1 MSIYRIAAAGLGL
14 AGLLGCSDFL
24 SSPKAISD
32 PNNPTGATRN
42 QLFVGVQ
49 SNIMG
54 QQEGPVAMVVCE
66 WMQQCAGI
74 NGRFVESQG
83 KYDAITPDAFDIS
96 FSSIYTAG
104 GLLGIRAVEAS
115 ATTDGDLVYRGVA
128 RVYEAM
134 NMMYAA
140 DVWGAVPYD
149 AAVTPGSPP
158 ATFTPQM
165 QVYSELLTLLD
176 GAIADLGGAGAGPG
190 EFDLVYAGDKTKWL
204 QAAHTLKARIYLRR
218 VEKLGNAQYA
228 LALTEANA
236 GISAPANDFKTA
248 HSSATSERNMWAQF
262 QVSSFGA
269 DLVAGSVLVDIMNAQ
284 GDPRLPEYFRVGATA
299 GSTYKGFDVTS
310 GTIQPPGLI
319 ATILGSAR
327 TNNVS
332 FSQPIITYDENQLIK
347 AEASLQGTPSNVAAA
362 AIALNAVRA
371 RFGKLAI
378 AAPTLTDI
386 MNEKYILTFQ
396 NIEAWSDYRRTCI
409 PALLPASGKQAIP
422 ARLYYGS
429 TEAQTNPNTPSFA
442 DQQAAP
448 RNEND
453 PNPCP

>member
-1 MSIYRIAAAGLGL
+1 MSIYKIAAAGLGL
-14 AGLLGCSDFL
+14 AGLLGCNNFL
-24 SSPKAISD
+24 SSEKAISD

-83 KYDAITPDAFDIS
+83 KYDGITPDAFDTP

-104 GLLGIRAVEAS
+104 GLLGIHAVEAS
-115 ATTDGDLVYRGVA
+115 ATTDGDLAYRGVA
-128 RVYEAM
+128 RVYEAL
-134 NMMYAA
+134 NMIYAA

-149 AAVTPGSPP
+149 EAATDNTKP
-158 ATFTPQM
+158 AFTPQM

-176 GAIADLGGAGAGPG
+176 GAITDLGGAGTGPG
-190 EFDLVYAGDKTKWL
+190 AFDLIYAGDKTKWV
-204 QAAHTLKARIYLRR
+204 QAAHTLKARIYLRQ
-218 VEKLGNAQYA
+218 VEKLGNARYA
-228 LALTEANA
+228 SALTEANL

-269 DLVAGSVLVDIMNAQ
+269 DLVAGSVLANLMNAQ
-284 GDPRLPEYFRVGATA
+284 SDPRLPEYFGKNPS
-299 GSTYKGFDVTS
+299 GGYGGFDVSTGIVVLS
-310 GTIQPPGLI
+310 QISP
-319 ATILGSAR
+319 ILGSGR
-327 TNNVS
+327 TNNSS
-332 FSQPIITYDENQLIK
+332 FRQPIITYDENQLIK
-347 AEASLQGTPSNVAAA
+347 AEASLQTGNVAAA

-371 RFGKLAI
+371 RFGKAAI
-378 AAPTLTDI
+378 VAPTLTDI

-396 NIEAWSDYRRTCI
+396 NLEAWSDYRRTCI
-409 PALLPASGKQAIP
+409 PALKPATGKLAIP

-429 TEAQTNPNTPSFA
+429 TEAQTNSNTPSFA
-442 DQQAAP
+442 DQQASP

-453 PNPCP
+453 PNACP

>member
-14 AGLLGCSDFL
+14 AGLVGCSDFL
-24 SSPKAISD
+24 SSPKAIND
-32 PNNPTGATRN
+32 PNNPTGASRN

-54 QQEGPVAMVVCE
+54 QQEGPVPMIICE

-83 KYDAITPDAFDIS
+83 KYDAIDADAFDIS

-104 GLLGIRAVEAS
+104 GLIGIRAVEAS

-128 RVYEAM
+128 KVYEAL
-134 NMMYAA
+134 NMMWAA

-149 AAVTPGSPP
+149 EATSDNTAP
-158 ATFTPQM
+158 AFTSQM
-165 QVYSELLTLLD
+165 TVYSELLTLLD
-176 GAIADLGGAGAGPG
+176 GAIADLGGAGGGPG
-190 EFDLVYAGDKTKWL
+190 AFDLAYAGDKTKWVQL
-204 QAAHTLKARIYLRR
+204 AHTLKARIYLRR
-218 VEKLGNAQYA
+218 VEKLGVGQYA

-236 GISAPANDFKTA
+236 GISAPANDFKTSHTA
-248 HSSATSERNMWAQF
+248 ATSERNMWAQF

-284 GDPRLPEYFRVGATA
+284 ADPRLPEYFRVGATA
-299 GSTYKGFDVTS
+299 GTTYKGFDVTS
-310 GTIQPPGLI
+310 GAAQTAGLI
-319 ATILGSAR
+319 ATILGSQR

-332 FSQPIITYDENQLIK
+332 FRQPIVTYDENQLIK
-347 AEASLQGTPSNVAAA
+347 AEASLAGSPSNIAAA

-371 RFGKLAI
+371 RFSKAAI
-378 AAPTLTDI
+378 AAPTMTDI

-396 NIEAWSDYRRTCI
+396 NMEAWSDYRRTCI
-409 PALLPASGKQAIP
+409 PALRPASGKTVIP
-422 ARLYYGS
+422 ARLFYGS
-429 TEAQTNPNTPSFA
+429 TEAQTNPNTPSFTA
-442 DQQAAP
+442 QQAAP

-453 PNPCP
+453 PNACP

>member
-1 MSIYRIAAAGLGL
+1 
-14 AGLLGCSDFL
+14 
-24 SSPKAISD
+24 
-32 PNNPTGATRN
+32 
-42 QLFVGVQ
+42 
-49 SNIMG
+49 MG

-83 KYDAITPDAFDIS
+83 KYDGITPDAFDTP

-104 GLLGIRAVEAS
+104 GLLGIRAVETS
-115 ATTDGDLVYRGVA
+115 ATTDGDLAYRGVA
-128 RVYEAM
+128 RVYEAL

-149 AAVTPGSPP
+149 EAATDNTKP
-158 ATFTPQM
+158 AFTSQM

-176 GAIADLGGAGAGPG
+176 GAITDLGGAGSGPG
-190 EFDLVYAGDKTKWL
+190 AFDLIYAGDKTKWV
-204 QAAHTLKARIYLRR
+204 QAAHTLKARIYLRQ

-228 LALTEANA
+228 SALTEANL

-269 DLVAGSVLVDIMNAQ
+269 DLVAGSVLANLMNAQ
-284 GDPRLPEYFRVGATA
+284 SDPRLPEYFGKNPS
-299 GSTYKGFDVTS
+299 GGYGGFDVTTGS
-310 GTIQPPGLI
+310 TPLAQISP
-319 ATILGSAR
+319 ILGSGR
-327 TNNVS
+327 TNNSS
-332 FSQPIITYDENQLIK
+332 FRQPIITYDENQLIK
-347 AEASLQGTPSNVAAA
+347 AEASLQTGNVAAA
-362 AIALNAVRA
+362 AIALNAVRV
-371 RFGKLAI
+371 RFGKAAI
-378 AAPTLTDI
+378 AVPTLTDI

-396 NIEAWSDYRRTCI
+396 NLEAWSDYRRTCI
-409 PALLPASGKQAIP
+409 PALKPATGKLTIP

-429 TEAQTNPNTPSFA
+429 TEAQTNTNTPSFA
-442 DQQAAP
+442 DQQASP

-453 PNPCP
+453 PNACP

>member
-1 MSIYRIAAAGLGL
+1 MSIYKIAAAGLCL
-14 AGLLGCSDFL
+14 AGALSCTDFL
-24 SSPKAISD
+24 SSEKAISD

-83 KYDAITPDAFDIS
+83 KYDGITADAFDTP

-115 ATTDGDLVYRGVA
+115 ATTDGDLAYRGVA
-128 RVYEAM
+128 RVYEAL

-140 DVWGAVPYD
+140 DIWGAVPYD
-149 AAVTPGSPP
+149 EAATDNTKPS
-158 ATFTPQM
+158 FTPQM

-176 GAIADLGGAGAGPG
+176 GSISDLGGAGSGPG
-190 EFDLVYAGDKTKWL
+190 AFDLIYGGDKAKWIE
-204 QAAHTLKARIYLRR
+204 AAHTLKARIYLRR
-218 VEKLGNAQYA
+218 VEKLGNGEYA
-228 LALTEANA
+228 SALTEANQ
-236 GISAPANDFKTA
+236 GISTPDNDFRTA

-269 DLVAGSVLVDIMNAQ
+269 DLVAGSVLANLMIAQ
-284 GDPRLPEYFRVGATA
+284 GDPRVAEYFGKNANGGYGGYDVTT
-299 GSTYKGFDVTS
+299 GSTPLADIS
-310 GTIQPPGLI
+310 P
-319 ATILGSAR
+319 ILGSGR
-327 TNNVS
+327 TDNPS
-332 FSQPIITYDENQLIK
+332 FRQPIITYDENQLIK
-347 AEASLQGTPSNVAAA
+347 AEASLQTGNVVAAA
-362 AIALNAVRA
+362 VALNAVRA
-371 RFGKLAI
+371 RFGKAAI
-378 AAPTLTDI
+378 AAPTLTDV

-396 NIEAWSDYRRTCI
+396 NLEAFNDYRRTCI
-409 PALLPASGKQAIP
+409 PALKPATGKLVIP
-422 ARLYYGS
+422 SRLFYGS
-429 TEAQTNPNTPSFA
+429 TEAQTNPNTPSFT
-442 DQQAAP
+442 DQQASP

-453 PNPCP
+453 PNACP

>member
-1 MSIYRIAAAGLGL
+1 MSIYRIAAAGVGL
-14 AGLLGCSDFL
+14 AGLLGCTDFL
-24 SSPKAISD
+24 SSEKAVSD
-32 PNNPTGATRN
+32 PNNPTGASRN

-54 QQEGPVAMVVCE
+54 QQEGPVAMVVCM

-74 NGRFVESQG
+74 NGRFVESYG
-83 KYDAITPDAFDIS
+83 KYVDINPDAFDIP

-104 GLLGIRAVEAS
+104 GLIGIRAVEAS

-149 AAVTPGSPP
+149 EAATDNTSP
-158 ATFTPQM
+158 AFTPQL

-176 GAIADLGGAGAGPG
+176 GAIADLGGVGSGPG
-190 EFDLVYAGDKTKWL
+190 DFDLVYAGDKTKWV
-204 QAAHTLKARIYLRR
+204 QAAHTLKARIHLRL
-218 VEKLGNAQYA
+218 VEKLGNAEYA
-228 LALTEANA
+228 AALTEANA
-236 GISAPANDFKTA
+236 GINSTANDFRTA

-269 DLVAGSVLVDIMNAQ
+269 DLVAGAVLANMMVAQ
-284 GDPRLPEYFRVGATA
+284 SDPRLPEYFGENPS
-299 GSTYKGFDVTS
+299 GGYGGFDVVTGNTLLAQIS
-310 GTIQPPGLI
+310 P
-319 ATILGSAR
+319 ILGSAR
-327 TNNVS
+327 TDNSS
-332 FSQPIITYDENQLIK
+332 FRQPIITSDENQLIK
-347 AEASLQGTPSNVAAA
+347 AEALLKAGNVPGA
-362 AIALNAVRA
+362 AIALNGVRA
-371 RFGKLAI
+371 RFGKAAI
-378 AAPTLTDI
+378 AAPTLADI

-396 NIEAWSDYRRTCI
+396 NLEAWSDYRRTCI
-409 PALLPASGKQAIP
+409 PALRPALGKLAIP

-429 TEAQTNPNTPSFA
+429 TEGQTNSNTPSFA
-442 DQQAAP
+442 DQQASP

-453 PNPCP
+453 PNSCP

>member
-1 MSIYRIAAAGLGL
+1 MRIYRIAAAGLGL

-54 QQEGPVAMVVCE
+54 QQEGPVAMVVCM

-74 NGRFVESQG
+74 NGRFVESYG
-83 KYDAITPDAFDIS
+83 KYDDINPDAFDTP
-96 FSSIYTAG
+96 FSSVYTAG
-104 GLLGIRAVEAS
+104 GLIGIRAVQAS

-128 RVYEAM
+128 RVYEAI
-134 NMMYAA
+134 NMIYAA

-149 AAVTPGSPP
+149 DATSDNVQP
-158 ATFTPQM
+158 AFTSQM
-165 QVYSELLTLLD
+165 TVYSELLTLLD
-176 GAIADLGGAGAGPG
+176 GAIADLGGAGSGPG
-190 EFDLVYAGDKTKWL
+190 DFDLVYAGDKTKWV

-269 DLVAGSVLVDIMNAQ
+269 DLVAGSVLVNLMNAQ
-284 GDPRLPEYFRVGATA
+284 GDPRLPEYFGTNA
-299 GSTYKGFDVTS
+299 GGTYGGFDVTTGS
-310 GTIQPPGLI
+310 TPLAQISP
-319 ATILGSAR
+319 ILGSAR
-327 TNNVS
+327 TDNPS
-332 FSQPIITYDENQLIK
+332 FRQPIITYDENQLIK
-347 AEASLQGTPSNVAAA
+347 AEASLQGSPSNVAAA
-362 AIALNAVRA
+362 ALALNAVRTGH
-371 RFGKLAI
+371 GKGNI
-378 AAPTLTDI
+378 IAPTLTDI

-409 PALLPASGKQAIP
+409 PALQPASGKLVIP
-422 ARLYYGS
+422 ARLFYGS

-442 DQQAAP
+442 DQQASP

>member
-1 MSIYRIAAAGLGL
+1 MSIYKIAAAGLGL
-14 AGLLGCSDFL
+14 AGLLGCTDFL
-24 SSPKAISD
+24 SSEKAISD

-83 KYDAITPDAFDIS
+83 KYDGITADAFDTP

-104 GLLGIRAVEAS
+104 GLIGIRAVEAS
-115 ATTDGDLVYRGVA
+115 ATTDGDLAYRGVA
-128 RVYEAM
+128 RIYEAM

-149 AAVTPGSPP
+149 DAATDNTKPS
-158 ATFTPQM
+158 FTSQL

-176 GAIADLGGAGAGPG
+176 GAIADLAGAGSGPG
-190 EFDLVYAGDKTKWL
+190 AFDLIYGGDKTKWA

-228 LALTEANA
+228 SALTEANL

-269 DLVAGSVLVDIMNAQ
+269 DLVAGAVLANLMIAQ
-284 GDPRLPEYFRVGATA
+284 TDPRLPEYFGKNPSGGYGGYDVTT
-299 GSTYKGFDVTS
+299 GSTPLAQIS
-310 GTIQPPGLI
+310 P
-319 ATILGSAR
+319 ILGSGR
-327 TNNVS
+327 TDNSS
-332 FSQPIITYDENQLIK
+332 FRQPIITYDENQLIK
-347 AEASLQGTPSNVAAA
+347 AEASVQTGDVPGA

-371 RFGKLAI
+371 RFGKGPI

-396 NIEAWSDYRRTCI
+396 NLEAWSDYRRTCI
-409 PALLPASGKQAIP
+409 PALKPATGKLVIP

-429 TEAQTNPNTPSFA
+429 TEAQTNPNTPSFT
-442 DQQAAP
+442 DQQANP

-453 PNPCP
+453 PNACP

>member
-1 MSIYRIAAAGLGL
+1 MSTYRIAAAGLCL
-14 AGLLGCSDFL
+14 AGLLGCTNFL
-24 SSPKAISD
+24 SSDKAISD

-83 KYDAITPDAFDIS
+83 KYDGITPDAFDTP

-115 ATTDGDLVYRGVA
+115 ATTDGDLAYRGVA
-128 RVYEAM
+128 RVYEAL

-149 AAVTPGSPP
+149 DAATDNTKP
-158 ATFTPQM
+158 TFTSQM

-176 GAIADLGGAGAGPG
+176 GAITDLGGAGSGPG
-190 EFDLVYAGDKTKWL
+190 AFDLIYAGDKTKWV
-204 QAAHTLKARIYLRR
+204 QVAHTLKARIYLRQ

-228 LALTEANA
+228 SALTEANL

-269 DLVAGSVLVDIMNAQ
+269 DLVAGAVLANLMNAQ
-284 GDPRLPEYFRVGATA
+284 SDPRLPEYFGKNPSGGYGGYDV
-299 GSTYKGFDVTS
+299 STGIVVLS
-310 GTIQPPGLI
+310 QISP
-319 ATILGSAR
+319 ILGSGR
-327 TNNVS
+327 TNNSS
-332 FSQPIITYDENQLIK
+332 FRQPIITYDENQLIK
-347 AEASLQGTPSNVAAA
+347 AEASLQTGNVAAA

-371 RFGKLAI
+371 RFGKAAI

-396 NIEAWSDYRRTCI
+396 NLEAWSDYRRTCI
-409 PALLPASGKQAIP
+409 PALKPATGKLVIP

-429 TEAQTNPNTPSFA
+429 TESQTNSNTPSFA
-442 DQQAAP
+442 DQQASP

-453 PNPCP
+453 PNACP

>member
-24 SSPKAISD
+24 SSPKSISD
-32 PNNPTGATRN
+32 PNNPTGASRN

-49 SNIMG
+49 SSIMG
-54 QQEGPVAMVVCE
+54 QQEGPVAMIVCE

-74 NGRFVESQG
+74 NGRFVQSQG
-83 KYDAITPDAFDIS
+83 EYVGIDADAFDIS

-104 GLLGIRAVEAS
+104 GLIGIRAVQAS

-128 RVYEAM
+128 KVYEAL
-134 NMMYAA
+134 NMMWAA

-149 AAVTPGSPP
+149 EATSENTAP
-158 ATFTPQM
+158 AFTSQM
-165 QVYSELLTLLD
+165 TVYSELLTLLD

-190 EFDLVYAGDKTKWL
+190 DFDLAYAGDKTKWL
-204 QAAHTLKARIYLRR
+204 QVAHTLKARIYLRR
-218 VEKLGNAQYA
+218 VEKLGVGQYA

-248 HSSATSERNMWAQF
+248 HTGATSERNMWAQF

-269 DLVAGSVLVDIMNAQ
+269 DLVAGSVLANLMNAQ
-284 GDPRLPEYFRVGATA
+284 ADPRRPEYFFTNALG
-299 GSTYKGFDVTS
+299 TYGGFDVTTGS
-310 GTIQPPGLI
+310 TPLNQISP
-319 ATILGSAR
+319 ILGSLR
-327 TNNVS
+327 TDDVS
-332 FSQPIITYDENQLIK
+332 FRQPIITYDENQLIK
-347 AEASLQGTPSNVAAA
+347 AEASLAGSPSNVAAA

-371 RFGKLAI
+371 RFSKAAI
-378 AAPTLTDI
+378 VAPTMTDI

-396 NIEAWSDYRRTCI
+396 NVEAWSDYRRTCI
-409 PALLPASGKQAIP
+409 PTLRPASGKLVIP

-429 TEAQTNPNTPSFA
+429 TEAQTNPKTPSFA

-453 PNPCP
+453 PTACP

>member
-32 PNNPTGATRN
+32 PNNPTGASRN

-83 KYDAITPDAFDIS
+83 KYDAITPDAFDVS

-104 GLLGIRAVEAS
+104 GLIGIRAVEAS

-128 RVYEAM
+128 RAYEAM

-149 AAVTPGSPP
+149 EAATDNTSP
-158 ATFTPQM
+158 AFTSQM

-176 GAIADLGGAGAGPG
+176 GAIADLGGAGSGPG
-190 EFDLVYAGDKTKWL
+190 AFDLVYAGDKTKWL
-204 QAAHTLKARIYLRR
+204 QAVHTLKARIYLRR

-236 GISAPANDFKTA
+236 GISVPANDFKTA

-310 GTIQPPGLI
+310 GATQPPGLI

-327 TNNVS
+327 TNNAS
-332 FSQPIITYDENQLIK
+332 FRQPIITYDENQLII
-347 AEASLQGTPSNVAAA
+347 AEASLQGSPSNIAAA

-371 RFGKLAI
+371 RFAKAAI

-409 PALLPASGKQAIP
+409 PALLPATGKLAIP